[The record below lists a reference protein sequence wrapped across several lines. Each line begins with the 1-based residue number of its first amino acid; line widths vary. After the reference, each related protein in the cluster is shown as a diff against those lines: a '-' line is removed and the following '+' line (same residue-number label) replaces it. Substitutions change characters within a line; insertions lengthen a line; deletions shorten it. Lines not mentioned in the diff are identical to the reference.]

1 MSSTDTADE
10 VDTNDFTL
18 GPPNKRIKKTHLS
31 VEEKQLILN
40 IYKSLSQENPI
51 MLITDIV
58 SKAANIAGVCKST
71 VYRVLR
77 EYKRTSTLSIPK
89 EKRTRDTTIDLI
101 DDLDKNTIR
110 RKVHEFYMKNE
121 IPTAEKVLKVVNDDN
136 DVPNVNRAI
145 LYKLLKILNF
155 QYARRGRSSM
165 LFDREEIVVWRRE
178 YLKKI
183 KSFRKDGRKIYYLDE
198 TWINADPTKRY
209 VVKVETNSSMPAS
222 SSGLYTGMRNPS
234 STGKRLIVCHIGS
247 KDGFLPGA
255 MWAFESTKS
264 GDFQEEINAVS
275 FENWFLKVLA
285 KLEKYAVIVMDDAPY
300 HSRKVEKIPTTATKI
315 ENIKSW
321 LISKNIQFD
330 ENLLKAELLAIVN
343 TLRNKYD
350 AYVVDEIA
358 RRHNK
363 IVLRLPPYHCELN
376 PIELIWMEIK
386 TYIASYNTSSKF
398 NDIKNLLVEAVDTI
412 SPKKWKS
419 SVQHVEEKVETMMWE
434 LDNIIENNTE
444 PIIININEAS
454 SSSDFSDES

>member
-10 VDTNDFTL
+10 IDSNDFAL

-40 IYKSLSQENPI
+40 IYKSLIQENPT
-51 MLITDIV
+51 MLINDIV
-58 SKAANIAGVCKST
+58 KKAATIAGVCRST

-77 EYKRTSTLSIPK
+77 EFKRTRTLSIPK
-89 EKRTRDTTIDLI
+89 EKRTRDTTIDSI
-101 DDLDKNTIR
+101 DDLDKNAIR
-110 RKVHEFYMKNE
+110 RKVHEFYMNNE

-183 KSFRKDGRKIYYLDE
+183 KSFRNEGRKIYYLDE
-198 TWINADPTKRY
+198 TWINANRGKYR
-209 VVKVETNSSMPAS
+209 VVKTEPLSPPMQAS
-222 SSGLYTGMRNPS
+222 SSEFSTCLKNPS
-234 STGKRLIVCHIGS
+234 GTGRRLIVCHIGS
-247 KDGFLPGA
+247 KDGFVPGG
-255 MWAFESTKS
+255 MWAFESNKS
-264 GDFQEEINAVS
+264 GDFQEEITAAS
-275 FENWFLKVLA
+275 FENWFLKILP

-300 HSRKVEKIPTTATKI
+300 HTRKVEKIPTTATKI
-315 ENIKSW
+315 ESIKNW

-350 AYVVDEIA
+350 AYVIDEMA

-363 IVLRLPPYHCELN
+363 TVLRLPPYHCELN
-376 PIELIWMEIK
+376 PIELIWTEIK
-386 TYIASYNTSSKF
+386 KYITLHDTTFKF
-398 NDIKNLLVEAVDTI
+398 NDIKHLLVEAVNSIGPT
-412 SPKKWKS
+412 KWKH

-444 PIIININEAS
+444 PIIININEDS
-454 SSSDFSDES
+454 TSSDFSD